1 MRITVLEKFSE
12 FKSNFMKKVVR
23 DPILSELIRIIIIA
37 DLHQGAIVRP
47 PPYIKVISQ
56 EKLIKNLIKRNPDIF
71 LVAGDLQD
79 YMWELGEDIDAINI
93 IKERIKQDKVLHELN
108 TISAP
113 VFFIWG
119 NTDVMGFEKDQD
131 ETTVTNELRK
141 WFMDEFQNFRSC
153 HLKIHNFRGLNIMGY
168 DDANKTLEES
178 SGKCWDESDL
188 VRDFQPLIQSVEKDK
203 RAKTIFLT
211 HTAPRGILDFSSL
224 GSKHIGSFFL
234 REMIEDYQPLLS
246 VFGHVH
252 YLGGYSE
259 YLGRT
264 QCING
269 SSFGLAISHE
279 ILFGQ
284 SAFELLIRDGK
295 PPEIVTTKM
304 IVPYYWENQ
313 RQKAFVEYRKCQVC
327 DRHTPF
333 ARKQFKICR
342 ICLAARRIENQIRSE
357 TE

>member
-1 MRITVLEKFSE
+1 MRITVLKKFFDFLSE
-12 FKSNFMKKVVR
+12 FMKRIMR
-23 DPILSELIRIIIIA
+23 DPILSELIKIIVIA

-47 PPYIKVISQ
+47 PPNIQVISQ
-56 EKLIKNLIKRNPDIF
+56 EKLIQNLIKREPDVIM
-71 LVAGDLQD
+71 VAGDLQD
-79 YMWELGEDIDAINI
+79 YMWELGEDIDTINL
-93 IKERIKQDKVLHELN
+93 IKDRIKKDKVLLELN
-108 TISAP
+108 NISTP
-113 VFFIWG
+113 IYFVWG
-119 NTDVMGFEKDQD
+119 NTDVMGFEKDQT
-131 ETTVTNELRK
+131 ETSVTNELRK
-141 WFMDEFQNFRSC
+141 WFTDEFQNFHGC
-153 HLKIHNFRGLNIMGY
+153 HLKIHNFRELYIVGY

-188 VRDFQPLIQSVEKDK
+188 VRDFQPLIQSLDKNK
-203 RAKTIFLT
+203 RANSIFLT

-234 REMIEDYQPLLS
+234 REIIEDYQPLLS

-269 SSFGLAISHE
+269 SSFGLAVSHE

-284 SAFELLIRDGK
+284 SAFELLIQNGK
-295 PPEIVTTKM
+295 SPEIISTKM
-304 IVPYYWENQ
+304 IVPYYWVNQ
-313 RQKAFVEYRKCQVC
+313 RQRPFVEYRKCQAC

-342 ICLAARRIENQIRSE
+342 ICLAARRIENQMKSE
-357 TE
+357 S